1 MAVLPPL
8 VRRAGAR
15 GICFV
20 LFVLLSATS
29 VPAWADTGQD
39 FATQAG
45 ASLVGHTAPAI
56 RLVTIDGRQI
66 DLAALRGHKAVYLK
80 FWATWCRPC
89 REQMPHFEKVARTAG
104 PDLEVIA
111 INIGFD
117 DTLAQIRAY
126 RREMGITMPIV
137 RDDDGR
143 IGEAFGL
150 RVTPQHVVI
159 GKDGRIRYVGHLVN
173 TQLER
178 ALADARRDATAAL
191 ASASPSPR
199 TARDARP
206 SRVGDAVPAATVR
219 TLEGH
224 VVTLRDPLARRR
236 TVLAFLSPWCESYF
250 VRTRPQSSAQC
261 RALRELLVRH
271 GRDRSVRWIGVAQGL
286 WASEQDVRAYRDEHR
301 IPVPVTLDGDGTW
314 FRRFGIH
321 RVPVVIVVAA
331 DGRIERRI
339 DRIDDG
345 TAALLV
351 DTVAAPL
358 AHAFAASA
366 DDAPRG
372 RARGAR

>member
-1 MAVLPPL
+1 MGVFLPPL
-8 VRRAGAR
+8 RRARAR

-20 LFVLLSATS
+20 LFVLLAGMSI
-29 VPAWADTGQD
+29 PALADTGQD
-39 FATQAG
+39 FATRAG
-45 ASLVGHTAPAI
+45 ASLLGHRAPA
-56 RLVTIDGRQI
+56 LKLTTIDGRQI

-104 PDLEVIA
+104 ADLEVVA

-126 RREMGITMPIV
+126 RREMRITMPIV

-159 GKDGRIRYVGHLVN
+159 GRDGRIGYVGHLVDA
-173 TQLER
+173 QLER
-178 ALADARRDATAAL
+178 ALADARVAAPVP
-191 ASASPSPR
+191 APSALPSAQPARGTR
-199 TARDARP
+199 T
-206 SRVGDAVPAATVR
+206 SHLGDAVPAATVR

-224 VVTLRDPLARRR
+224 VIGLRDPLARRR
-236 TVLAFLSPWCESYF
+236 TVLTFLSPWCESYF
-250 VRTRPQSSAQC
+250 ARTRPQSSAQC
-261 RALRELLVRH
+261 RALRELLVQH

-286 WASEQDVRAYRDEHR
+286 WASEQDVRAYRNEHR
-301 IPVPVTLDGDGTW
+301 IPVPITLDGDGTW
-314 FRRFGIH
+314 FRHFGIH
-321 RVPVVIVVAA
+321 RVPVLIVIAA

-339 DRIDDG
+339 DRIDEG

-351 DTVAAPL
+351 DAVAPPSAHAVAA
-358 AHAFAASA
+358 S
-366 DDAPRG
+366 DDGVPRG